1 MCKNAGLI
9 GDSKSSEKSSRS
21 TRSISCNEDIL
32 NSKRSSNADHSVLG
46 CEMVTVTVV
55 LKSMLSTNKIAFILV
70 VMVIL

>member
-1 MCKNAGLI
+1 M
-9 GDSKSSEKSSRS
+9 SKR
-21 TRSISCNEDIL
+21 TRRPPGFYASLLRGISWNEDIL

-46 CEMVTVTVV
+46 WEMVTVTVV

>member
-9 GDSKSSEKSSRS
+9 GDSKGSEKSSRL
-21 TRSISCNEDIL
+21 TRCISCNEDIL
-32 NSKRSSNADHSVLG
+32 NSKRSSNADHLG